1 MKLACMANYQQ
12 DGIISVEYDPV
23 TGTGSAKV
31 MINGEEI
38 SIGGGAEMLK
48 CTYTG
53 EHLDKN
59 IGEIYDA
66 FMAGSAVVFETDTN
80 EHGGGTWA
88 SLQQLRL
95 VINDEE
101 NTSYAE
107 VTFEGNMMVT
117 DVYNDLEELR
127 AAYPVFS
134 D

>member
-1 MKLACMANYQQ
+1 MKLASMANYQQ
-12 DGIISVEYDPV
+12 DGIISVEYDPI

-31 MINGEEI
+31 MINGQEI
-38 SIGGGAEMLK
+38 NIGGGSTMLK

-66 FMAGSAVVFETDTN
+66 YMAGSAVLYEGDAN
-80 EHGGGTWA
+80 ENGSGTW
-88 SLQQLRL
+88 SLLKQVRI
-95 VINDEE
+95 VINNE
-101 NTSYAE
+101 NTCYGE
-107 VTFEGNMMVT
+107 VTFEGNTLVT
-117 DVYNDLEELR
+117 DMCADLEAVR